1 MPKIA
6 RELKALEVA
15 KLNKPG
21 LHMVGTVAGL
31 GLSVAATGS
40 RSWILRTMI
49 GSRRC
54 DVGLGGYPEITLAK
68 AHERARATK
77 DSIRSGTNPI
87 ADRKA
92 KGAVVEWTF
101 DRCAQAYI
109 EKHQAS
115 WKNAKHT
122 QQWTNTIATYA
133 SPVFG
138 SLHVR
143 DIGKTQVLQ
152 AIEPHWTTKTE
163 TMSRLRNR
171 IELVLAWA
179 TVRGYRDGENPAT
192 WRAKLDQV
200 LPKPSKVSNSKPHKA
215 LPYALMHE
223 FMRQLA
229 AAPGIGARCLEFLIY
244 TACRSGEARGALWS
258 EIDLPNAVWRIPAHR
273 MKASREHRV
282 PLSESAIELLKSLPT
297 FGGTDLVFPGTQGKP
312 LSDMTLTATMRRM
325 NVDATPH
332 GFRASLAT
340 WAQERTA
347 YPFDVREHAL
357 AHAVGNKTTGAY
369 ERGDQFEKRV
379 RLMADWARFVNTA
392 NVPNQKVVP
401 LRGAA

>member
-6 RELKALEVA
+6 RELKALEVS
-15 KLNKPG
+15 KLRKPG

-49 GSRRC
+49 GSKRC

-77 DSIRSGTNPI
+77 DSIRSGANPI
-87 ADRKA
+87 AERKA
-92 KGAVVEWTF
+92 QGAVVEWTF

-115 WKNAKHT
+115 WKNAKHA
-122 QQWTNTIATYA
+122 QQWVNTISSYA

-138 SLHVR
+138 ALHVR

-192 WRAKLDQV
+192 WRGNLDQV
-200 LPKPSKVSNSKPHKA
+200 LPKPSKVSKATSHKA
-215 LPYALMHE
+215 LPYDLMHQ
-223 FMRQLA
+223 FMHLLA

-258 EIDLPNAVWRIPAHR
+258 EIDLENAVWRIPAQR
-273 MKASREHRV
+273 MKSAREHRV
-282 PLSESAIELLKSLPT
+282 PLSAPAIALLKSLPT
-297 FGGTDLVFPGTQGKP
+297 FGGTDVIFPGTRGIP

-325 NVDATPH
+325 KVDATPH
-332 GFRASLAT
+332 GFRASFAT

-347 YPFDVREHAL
+347 YPSDVREHAL
-357 AHAVGNKTTGAY
+357 AHAVGNKTTGSY
-369 ERGDQFEKRV
+369 ERGDQFDR
-379 RLMADWARFVNTA
+379 RINLMGDWAKFLSTA
-392 NVPNQKVVP
+392 NAPSRNVIA
-401 LRGAA
+401 LRGAS

>member
-15 KLNKPG
+15 KLRKPG

-49 GSRRC
+49 GSKRC

-77 DSIRSGTNPI
+77 DSIRNGTNPI
-87 ADRKA
+87 AERKA
-92 KGAVVEWTF
+92 QGAIVEWTF

-115 WKNAKHT
+115 WKNAKHA
-122 QQWTNTIATYA
+122 QQWANTISSYA

-138 SLHVR
+138 ALHVR

-192 WRAKLDQV
+192 WRGNLDQV
-200 LPKPSKVSNSKPHKA
+200 LPKPSKVSKATSHKA
-215 LPYALMHE
+215 LPYDLMCE
-223 FMRQLA
+223 FMLQLSA
-229 AAPGIGARCLEFLIY
+229 SPGSGARCLEFLIY

-258 EIDLPNAVWRIPAHR
+258 EIDLPNAVWRIPAQR
-273 MKASREHRV
+273 MKAAREHRV
-282 PLSESAIELLKSLPT
+282 PLSEPAIALLKSVPD
-297 FGGTDLVFPGTQGKP
+297 FGGTDVVFPGTRGIP

-325 NVDATPH
+325 KVDATPH
-332 GFRASLAT
+332 GFRASFAT

-347 YPFDVREHAL
+347 YPSDVR
-357 AHAVGNKTTGAY
+357 
-369 ERGDQFEKRV
+369 
-379 RLMADWARFVNTA
+379 VNRP
-392 NVPNQKVVP
+392 VY
-401 LRGAA
+401 

>member
-15 KLNKPG
+15 KLSKPG

-49 GSRRC
+49 DSKRC

-77 DSIRSGTNPI
+77 DSIRSGNNPI
-87 ADRKA
+87 KERESKR
-92 KGAVVEWTF
+92 AVVEWTF
-101 DRCAQAYI
+101 DRCARAYI
-109 EKHQAS
+109 EMHQAS
-115 WKNAKHT
+115 WKNEKHA

-138 SLHVR
+138 ALHVR
-143 DIGKTQVLQ
+143 DIGKKQVLQ

-163 TMSRLRNR
+163 TMSRVRNR
-171 IELVLAWA
+171 IELVLSWA

-192 WRAKLDQV
+192 WRGNLDQV
-200 LPKPSKVSNSKPHKA
+200 LPKPSKVSKSKSHRA

-223 FMRQLA
+223 FMPLLA
-229 AAPGIGARCLEFLIY
+229 AAPGSGARCLEFLIY

-258 EIDLPNAVWRIPAHR
+258 EIDLPNAVWRIPAQR

-282 PLSESAIELLKSLPT
+282 PLSEPAIELLKSLPT
-297 FGGTDLVFPGTQGKP
+297 FGGTDLVFPGTLGNP

-325 NVDATPH
+325 KVDATPH
-332 GFRASLAT
+332 GFRASFAT

-347 YPFDVREHAL
+347 YPSDVREHAL
-357 AHAVGNKTTGAY
+357 AHTVGNKTTGAY
-369 ERGDQFEKRV
+369 ERGDQFDR
-379 RLMADWARFVNTA
+379 RINLMADWARFVNTA
-392 NVPNQKVVP
+392 NVPSRKVVA
-401 LRGAA
+401 LREAA